1 MLSGGSEARAS
12 GTRARKLPTTPT
24 TPAAPAPPTAREGQE
39 PPSEPIVPPAAI
51 MPPYRLPAEHF
62 FAALGWLALGALG
75 LVAIAPELAAG
86 AYLTPR
92 AAAVTHCFTLGWVT
106 TSIFGALYQI
116 YPVALGV
123 GARSTRVGHL
133 TFWTLQAGILFLVA
147 GAWWW
152 NPNLLGPGWL
162 MVFLAT
168 IALRVNIVACAK
180 GTTRAP
186 IVGRYATAAVG
197 SLVLALAVIGVSI
210 GTFAGWWA
218 SDRMAVLTAHAHLAA
233 VGFATLMAIGVGGK
247 LLPMFLYARDL
258 PEWPLS
264 WIGPLVGGGVLMF
277 SVATLLGEAVP
288 ALRLAGGLAMAGGLG
303 LYLGTFPLY
312 FRRGVRDP
320 GPGLYL
326 AAVAHLFLLAAL
338 VLGLFLL
345 LTAGADAR
353 VAATYG
359 LVGIVGWLTLFV
371 AGVYHRILPFLTWLE
386 RFSSRVGTP
395 GVPKVADLTKP
406 RLTWAAHTLLAVGA
420 AALSIAVF
428 VGSSAGARAGAAVF
442 ALGALTLLGMYL
454 DIVRR
459 R

>member
-1 MLSGGSEARAS
+1 MGGGPEAHPSGAP
-12 GTRARKLPTTPT
+12 ARKLPT
-24 TPAAPAPPTAREGQE
+24 APTARIG
-39 PPSEPIVPPAAI
+39 PVTASEPVVSPAAI
-51 MPPYRLPAEHF
+51 MPPFRLPAEHF
-62 FAALGWLALGALG
+62 FAALGWLTLGALG

-133 TFWTLQAGILFLVA
+133 TFWTLQAGILLLVA

-152 NPNLLGPGWL
+152 NPNLMGPGWL
-162 MVFLAT
+162 LVFLAT
-168 IALRVNIVACAK
+168 IALRTNVVVRAK

-186 IVGRYATAAVG
+186 IVGKYAAAAVA

-210 GTFAGWWA
+210 GTFVGWWT
-218 SDRMAVLTAHAHLAA
+218 SDRVTVLTAHAHLAA
-233 VGFATLMAIGVGGK
+233 VGFATLVAIGVGGK

-258 PEWPLS
+258 PEWPLQ
-264 WIGPLVGGGVLMF
+264 WIGPMVGVGVLMF
-277 SVATLLGEAVP
+277 SAATLLGETMP
-288 ALRLAGGLAMAGGLG
+288 ALRLTGGLTMAAGLG
-303 LYLGTFPLY
+303 LYLGTIPLF
-312 FRRGVRDP
+312 FRRGVRSP

-326 AAVAHLFLLAAL
+326 SAAAHAFLLAAL
-338 VLGLFLL
+338 ALGLFLL
-345 LTAGADAR
+345 LEADPSPR

-359 LVGIVGWLTLFV
+359 MVGIVGWLTLFV

-420 AALSIAVF
+420 AAVSTAVL
-428 VGSSAGARAGAAVF
+428 VGSSAGARAGATVF

>member
-1 MLSGGSEARAS
+1 
-12 GTRARKLPTTPT
+12 
-24 TPAAPAPPTAREGQE
+24 
-39 PPSEPIVPPAAI
+39 
-51 MPPYRLPAEHF
+51 MPPYRLPADHF

-123 GARSTRVGHL
+123 GARSARVGHL
-133 TFWTLQAGILFLVA
+133 TFWTLQAGILCLVA
-147 GAWWW
+147 GAWLW

-162 MVFLAT
+162 LVFLAT
-168 IALRVNIVACAK
+168 IALRVNVVARAK
-180 GTTRAP
+180 GSTRAP
-186 IVGRYATAAVG
+186 LVGKYVAAAVV

-210 GTFAGWWA
+210 GTFAGWWT
-218 SDRMAVLTAHAHLAA
+218 SDRMSVLTAHAHLAA
-233 VGFATLMAIGVGGK
+233 VGFATLVAIGVGGK

-258 PEWPLS
+258 PEWPLR
-264 WIGPLVGGGVLMF
+264 WIGPLVGGGVFLF
-277 SVATLLGEAVP
+277 AAATLLGETMP

-303 LYLGTFPLY
+303 LYLGTAPLY
-312 FRRGVRDP
+312 FRRGVRSP

-326 AAVAHLFLLAAL
+326 AAAAHAFLLTAVVLGLLLLLAA
-338 VLGLFLL
+338 
-345 LTAGADAR
+345 DPDPR

-359 LVGIVGWLTLFV
+359 VAGIVGWLTLFV

-386 RFSSRVGTP
+386 RFSSRVGAP

-406 RLTWAAHTLLAVGA
+406 RLTWAAHALLAGGA
-420 AALSIAVF
+420 AAVCMAVF
-428 VGSSAGARAGAAVF
+428 VGSATAARTGAAVF

>member
-1 MLSGGSEARAS
+1 MAPDRPEAHPSGAP
-12 GTRARKLPTTPT
+12 ARKLPTTPAVPA
-24 TPAAPAPPTAREGQE
+24 TPAAPTARTG
-39 PPSEPIVPPAAI
+39 PMTTSEPVVSPAAI

-106 TSIFGALYQI
+106 TSIFGALYQV

-123 GARSTRVGHL
+123 GAHSTRVGHL
-133 TFWTLQAGILFLVA
+133 TFWTLQAGILCLVA

-152 NPNLLGPGWL
+152 NPLLLGPGWL
-162 MVFLAT
+162 LVFLAT
-168 IALRVNIVACAK
+168 IALAVNVVARAR

-186 IVGRYATAAVG
+186 IVGRYAAAAVAG
-197 SLVLALAVIGVSI
+197 LVLALAVIGVSI
-210 GTFAGWWA
+210 GTFAGWWP

-258 PEWPLS
+258 PEWPLR
-264 WIGPLVGGGVLMF
+264 WIGPLIGGGTLLF
-277 SVATLLGEAVP
+277 SAATLLGETMP
-288 ALRLAGGLAMAGGLG
+288 ALRLAGGLAIAGGLG
-303 LYLGTFPLY
+303 LYLGTVPLY
-312 FRRGVRDP
+312 FRRGVRSP

-326 AAVAHLFLLAAL
+326 AAAAHAFLLTAL

-345 LTAGADAR
+345 LTAGPYPR
-353 VAATYG
+353 IAATYG
-359 LVGIVGWLTLFV
+359 VAGIVGWLTLFV

-386 RFSSRVGTP
+386 RFSSRVGAP

-420 AALSIAVF
+420 AAVGMAVF
-428 VGSSAGARAGAAVF
+428 LGSSTGARTGAAVF

>member
-1 MLSGGSEARAS
+1 
-12 GTRARKLPTTPT
+12 
-24 TPAAPAPPTAREGQE
+24 
-39 PPSEPIVPPAAI
+39 
-51 MPPYRLPAEHF
+51 MPPYRLPAQHF
-62 FAALGWLALGALG
+62 LAALAWLALGALG

-92 AAAVTHCFTLGWVT
+92 VAAVTHCFTLGWVT

-123 GARSTRVGHL
+123 GARSARVGHL
-133 TFWTLQAGILFLVA
+133 TFWTLQAGILCLVA

-152 NPNLLGPGWL
+152 NPDLLGPGWL
-162 MVFLAT
+162 LVFLAT
-168 IALRVNIVACAK
+168 IALRVNVVARAR
-180 GTTRAP
+180 GATRAR
-186 IVGRYATAAVG
+186 IVGRYATAAVEG
-197 SLVLALAVIGVSI
+197 LVLALAVIGVSI
-210 GTFAGWWA
+210 GTFAGWWP
-218 SDRMAVLTAHAHLAA
+218 SDRMDVLTAHTHLAA
-233 VGFATLMAIGVGGK
+233 VGFATLIAIGVGGK

-258 PEWPLS
+258 PEWPLR
-264 WIGPLVGGGVLMF
+264 WIGPLVGGGVLLF
-277 SVATLLGEAVP
+277 SAATLLGETMP
-288 ALRLAGGLAMAGGLG
+288 ALRLSGGLAMAGGVG
-303 LYLGTFPLY
+303 LYLGTVPLY
-312 FRRGVRDP
+312 FRRGVRSP

-326 AAVAHLFLLAAL
+326 SAAAHAFLLAA
-338 VLGLFLL
+338 VALGLFLL
-345 LTAGADAR
+345 LTADPSAR
-353 VAATYG
+353 IVSTYG

-386 RFSSRVGTP
+386 RFSSKVGTP

-406 RLTWAAHTLLAVGA
+406 RLTWAAHATLAVGA
-420 AALSIAVF
+420 AAVSMAVF